1 VGLAIAINI
10 SVGAPGQIAGVW
22 IYKADQAERGYP
34 TGHWTNA
41 GLLFFVAVGCVGL
54 RIYYG
59 LLNRR
64 IMKGNR
70 TDESVK
76 RLYRYWTDIFM
87 LILKIDVSNSVSSPI
102 LMLLLFL
109 FDASENNIVYFVS
122 QSVRRPL
129 DNPAIEVKSLC
140 W

>member
-1 VGLAIAINI
+1 
-10 SVGAPGQIAGVW
+10 
-22 IYKADQAERGYP
+22 
-34 TGHWTNA
+34 
-41 GLLFFVAVGCVGL
+41 
-54 RIYYG
+54 
-59 LLNRR
+59 
-64 IMKGNR
+64 
-70 TDESVK
+70 
-76 RLYRYWTDIFM
+76 M